1 MSSEI
6 DGYVEDEDS
15 IQDCMVK
22 ALNEYDLTNNWRKKF
37 KDNQKVLKL
46 NQGVVVSSEVKN
58 QTCKISKWIV

>member
-6 DGYVEDEDS
+6 DGYVENEDS

-37 KDNQKVLKL
+37 KDN
-46 NQGVVVSSEVKN
+46 
-58 QTCKISKWIV
+58 